1 MKNVSLSLLT
11 VASFVKSKKSSAGYE
26 LANRVVSGPPP
37 PQWRIIDG
45 LPGAQLVKIEYILIL
60 AGVNQLY
67 YMCLSTV
74 ACYLI
79 SAGTGTE
86 ALVPFH
92 METDRNSQEP
102 VTNRCGSV
110 HQ

>member
-26 LANRVVSGPPP
+26 LANRVVSGPP
-37 PQWRIIDG
+37 QWRIIDG
-45 LPGAQLVKIEYILIL
+45 LPAAQLVKIEYILIL
-60 AGVNQLY
+60 ASVNHIY
-67 YMCLSTV
+67 YMFLSTV

-79 SAGTGTE
+79 SVGTGTE

-92 METDRNSQEP
+92 METDRNAQEP
-102 VTNRCGSV
+102 VMNRCGSV

>member
-1 MKNVSLSLLT
+1 MKNVSLSILT
-11 VASFVKSKKSSAGYE
+11 VASFIKSKKSSAGYA
-26 LANRVVSGPPP
+26 LANRVVSGP

-45 LPGAQLVKIEYILIL
+45 LPAAQLVKIVYVLVL
-60 AGVNQLY
+60 AGVNRIS
-67 YMCLSTV
+67 YMFLSTV

-79 SAGTGTE
+79 RAGTGTD
-86 ALVPFH
+86 ALVLFH

-102 VTNRCGSV
+102 LTNRCGSV